1 MHPILA
7 ERRLM
12 AAYLAAWL
20 APASLL
26 ASVLAGG
33 RLANA
38 AVASALAYPLAFV
51 YAFVC
56 LSAWYVSQ
64 RTPLRTTRVPFVLA
78 NALGSAVVSSGLWLL
93 FGRAL
98 AAALDRTAI
107 GRDAGTLI
115 EGNALLL
122 LTAGILVYLL
132 AAAVAYVMAAVGEA
146 RAAERQALALQVLA
160 REAELKA
167 LRAQV
172 DPHFLFNSLHSIG
185 GLIGS
190 DPAGARR
197 MCLLLGE
204 FLRGS
209 MRLGSQDRV
218 TLAEEVA
225 LARRFLDIEHVRFGD
240 RLAVESFVDETV
252 AACPVPPLLLQP
264 LVENAVRHGIG
275 GLLEGGTIRLDARRT
290 GNLVRIVVENPRDAE
305 TRARPGAGVGL
316 DNVRKRLL
324 THYGAEGT
332 LRVTERVDA
341 FRVEVTLPCRAS
353 SGENV
358 PDAD

>member
-7 ERRLM
+7 ERRVLI
-12 AAYLAAWL
+12 AYLAIWL

-33 RLANA
+33 RLEA
-38 AVASALAYPLAFV
+38 AALAAALAFPLAFV

-56 LSAWYVSQ
+56 LSAWYVCQ
-64 RTPLRTTRVPFVLA
+64 RAPLRSSRMPFVLA
-78 NALGSAVVSSGLWLL
+78 NSAGAAIVSSGLWVLVARVVSAAIDGAVPGSGAGALIERETPLL
-93 FGRAL
+93 F
-98 AAALDRTAI
+98 
-107 GRDAGTLI
+107 
-115 EGNALLL
+115 
-122 LTAGILVYLL
+122 TAGALVYLL
-132 AAAVAYVMAAVGEA
+132 AAAVAYAMTAVGEA
-146 RAAERQALALQVLA
+146 RVAERRALELQVLA

-172 DPHFLFNSLHSIG
+172 DPHFLFNSLNSIG

-197 MCLLLGE
+197 MSVLLGE
-204 FLRGS
+204 FLRTS
-209 MRLGSQDRV
+209 MRLGAQDRV
-218 TLAEEVA
+218 TLAEEIA

-240 RLAVESFVDETV
+240 RLRVESSADEAL
-252 AACPVPPLLLQP
+252 AACRVPPLLLQP

-275 GLLEGGTIRLDARRT
+275 GLVEGGTIRLEARRE
-290 GNLVRIVVENPRDAE
+290 GNDVRIVVENPRDPDV
-305 TRARPGAGVGL
+305 RPRPGTGVGL
-316 DNVRKRLL
+316 EIVRKRLL
-324 THYGAEGT
+324 THYGAEAG
-332 LRVTERVDA
+332 LRVTEGA
-341 FRVEVTLPCRAS
+341 GSFRVELTLPCPAA